1 MEQTPQTLV
10 RMGKSTLLG
19 LGIALICALITAF
32 LFSALL
38 ALGFSDKLLPL
49 LTHLS
54 TLLSAVA
61 GGMISG
67 LKGKENGLLLGL
79 CTGVA
84 FGLVHCLLTVFFGD
98 WTLSFL
104 PYLALELPGGVLG
117 GILGVNL
124 RKT

>member
-1 MEQTPQTLV
+1 MEQTPQTLF

-19 LGIALICALITAF
+19 LGIALACALVTAF

-38 ALGFSDKLLPL
+38 TLGVSDKLLPL

-54 TLLSAVA
+54 VLLSTVA
-61 GGMISG
+61 GGLIAG

-84 FGLVHCLLTVFFGD
+84 FGLFHCLLTVFFGD

-124 RKT
+124 RKN